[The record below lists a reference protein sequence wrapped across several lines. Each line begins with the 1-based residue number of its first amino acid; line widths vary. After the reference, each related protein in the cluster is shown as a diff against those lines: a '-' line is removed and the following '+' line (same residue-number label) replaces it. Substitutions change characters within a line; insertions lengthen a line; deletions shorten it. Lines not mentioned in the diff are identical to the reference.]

1 MRLPFRPDRPPE
13 HVLIETRPHWRGLV
27 RPSLVAVIGAG
38 IAGLAG
44 GFAELQAPA
53 YDGGDTF
60 TPIILVIAVLYL
72 LVVLRFTVVPW
83 MRWRSQ
89 VFVVTDQRLVGRSGI
104 VSKNR
109 FEMPLGRVN
118 AVQYRHTMSDRV
130 FGTGTLIVETATGD
144 YFEFP
149 NLPSVSAVH
158 EVLYQLV
165 APVRRPLR

>member
-1 MRLPFRPDRPPE
+1 MTP
-13 HVLIETRPHWRGLV
+13 T
-27 RPSLVAVIGAG
+27 
-38 IAGLAG
+38 
-44 GFAELQAPA
+44 PA
-53 YDGGDTF
+53 
-60 TPIILVIAVLYL
+60 L
-72 LVVLRFTVVPW
+72 
-83 MRWRSQ
+83 
-89 VFVVTDQRLVGRSGI
+89 
-104 VSKNR
+104 
-109 FEMPLGRVN
+109 N

>member
-1 MRLPFRPDRPPE
+1 MRRRQPDRPPE

-27 RPSLVAVIGAG
+27 RPALVAIIGAG

-44 GFAELQAPA
+44 GFAEIQAPTG
-53 YDGGDTF
+53 DGGDAF
-60 TPIILVIAVLYL
+60 TPIIVAITVLYAL
-72 LVVLRFTVVPW
+72 LVLRFTVLPW

-89 VFVVTDQRLVGRSGI
+89 VFLVTDQRLVGRSGI
-104 VSKNR
+104 LSKNR

-118 AVQYRHTMSDRV
+118 AVQYRHTVSDRV
-130 FGTGTLIVETATGD
+130 FGTGTLIVETASGD

-165 APVRRPLR
+165 APPRRLPG

>member
-1 MRLPFRPDRPPE
+1 MRRKYPERPPE

-27 RPSLVAVIGAG
+27 RPSLVAIIGAG

-44 GFAELQAPA
+44 GFAELQAP
-53 YDGGDTF
+53 GGDAGEAF
-60 TPIILVIAVLYL
+60 PLIVAVISVLYAL
-72 LVVLRFTVVPW
+72 LVLRFTVLPW

-89 VFVVTDQRLVGRSGI
+89 IFLVTDQRLVGRSGI
-104 VSKNR
+104 LSKNR
-109 FEMPLGRVN
+109 FEMPLGRVG
-118 AVQYRHTMSDRV
+118 AVQYRHTVSDRV

-165 APVRRPLR
+165 APPRRPMG